1 MVNMVIQF
9 TWHQL
14 AKLVFTWYDLDIY
27 MYVNMKVILSETLV
41 QKSTAMEWYYYCQSL
56 IYIYSEIF
64 KDE

>member
-1 MVNMVIQF
+1 
-9 TWHQL
+9 
-14 AKLVFTWYDLDIY
+14 
-27 MYVNMKVILSETLV
+27 MKVILSETLV